1 MKKLLIV
8 LLLVSLLCFT
18 GISIAQENLQIY
30 FLDVRQGDASV
41 IISSSGQVVMIDS
54 GPDEKLILN
63 YLKNLNISQID
74 LLIATHAHNDHITGM
89 DKIIAKYRPKAFIDS
104 GIPHTT
110 ITYQKMIT
118 AIGNYNINY
127 YKGTSRKINLGSLT
141 FNILPPANPI
151 IKESELNNNS
161 IVIRLDFKDFSC
173 LFTGDIEKE
182 REGQLLNE
190 SRNNLKVDI
199 LKIAHH
205 GSYSGSSPPFIK
217 AVNPETSIISCGKD
231 NQYGHPHQETLTLLQ
246 NLGINIYRTDLNGT
260 ILVETN
266 GKDYQVFTEKESI
279 RAPPIVKSETKTS
292 ESQEYK
298 YAASKNSD
306 VFHYINCFYV
316 ARIKPE
322 NLILFKT
329 REEAIASGR
338 RPCKKCNP

>member
-1 MKKLLIV
+1 LKKLLIV

-306 VFHYINCFYV
+306 VFHYISCFYV